1 MKQNL
6 SSLTEFGSSTPHA
19 PSARALRGNGR
30 KAILRS
36 DLV

>member
-1 MKQNL
+1 MKKNL
-6 SSLTEFGSSTPHA
+6 NRLTEFGSSTPHA

-30 KAILRS
+30 KAFLRS

>member
-1 MKQNL
+1 MKQQL
-6 SSLTEFGSSTPHA
+6 IGFTDFGSSTPHA

-30 KAILRS
+30 KAFLRS